1 AGAPTYVEL
10 ADADLTRRAPDSATH
25 SRQHEEPPPRVV
37 DRRLH
42 RRDLLDP
49 ADERPARLLEQVP
62 LQPGDRGLR
71 QDATADVEGVG
82 REPEA
87 DRRDVLFVL
96 VHEVRRELGR
106 LADQDGQ
113 DARRPGVER
122 AGVADPA
129 DAESPT
135 NERDDVERRRSRA
148 LVDDEH
154 AGATDPHAHLADPPA
169 SGASGVPASAARTA
183 ASTTR
188 VASASGPAIV
198 HPAAL
203 RWPPPPNRAA
213 IRCTSTSPLPR
224 RLTFTWP
231 RDSRKRHSTRTVAAE
246 RGHLPRPSDSLNF
259 SRTEPDCSARQA
271 I

>member
-1 AGAPTYVEL
+1 RTWEPASPRAGARTSTAWPCTNAAAVRSSRV
-10 ADADLTRRAPDSATH
+10 TRRQPASADSGGSTRDQSTATSPSVTSAQGIASARPKGPTRCLTSRSTAP
-25 SRQHEEPPPRVV
+25 P
-37 DRRLH
+37 
-42 RRDLLDP
+42 
-49 ADERPARLLEQVP
+49 
-62 LQPGDRGLR
+62 QPEDRGLR

-198 HPAAL
+198 HPA
-203 RWPPPPNRAA
+203 
-213 IRCTSTSPLPR
+213 
-224 RLTFTWP
+224 
-231 RDSRKRHSTRTVAAE
+231 
-246 RGHLPRPSDSLNF
+246 
-259 SRTEPDCSARQA
+259 
-271 I
+271 